1 MPERPKKK
9 VRNTDKPLNSIP
21 LKRNMKFTLS
31 NQQECYTEN
40 YTLSEGLKMANCQL
54 LCTQFPA
61 HGGHGL
67 ISVCYEVSDTAP

>member
-1 MPERPKKK
+1 
-9 VRNTDKPLNSIP
+9 
-21 LKRNMKFTLS
+21 MKFTLS